1 MNTAHY
7 GAPSPHEFQRI
18 DTDLHARSLSGPAR
32 PEQPANDR
40 PRTIGRVGIIGANSM
55 GIDIA
60 KALLEAD
67 IPVTMFDKRD
77 TLDRGLALLR
87 AQLCAR
93 HAQAAETGAFTV
105 EKRDRCLALFSAT
118 ARFHHL
124 KDADLILEVMP
135 AETQAREKFFRWL
148 DEIGKPDALLATHAS
163 GPQLDRIARLTRRPA
178 DVLGLDFSAADGT
191 SEQVKLVCARE
202 TSADTTA
209 TVLAL
214 LGRIGKL
221 GT

>member
-1 MNTAHY
+1 MSTANY
-7 GAPSPHEFQRI
+7 GARSPHQLQHI
-18 DTDLHARSLSGPAR
+18 DTNLHARSLSGPAR

-55 GIDIA
+55 GIGIA
-60 KALLEAD
+60 KALLEVD

-77 TLDRGLALLR
+77 ALDRGLALLR

-93 HAQAAETGAFTV
+93 QAESAETGAFTAD
-105 EKRDRCLALFSAT
+105 KRERCLALFSAT

-135 AETQAREKFFRWL
+135 TATQARETFFRWL
-148 DEIGKPDALLATHAS
+148 DEIGKPDAMLVAHAS
-163 GPQLDRIARLTRRPA
+163 GWQLDRIARLTRRPA
-178 DVLGLDFSAADGT
+178 DVMGLDLSRPDGG
-191 SEQVKLVCARE
+191 SEQVKLVCGRE
-202 TSADTTA
+202 TSGDTTA

-221 GT
+221 VT

>member
-1 MNTAHY
+1 MSTANY
-7 GAPSPHEFQRI
+7 GARSPHEFQRI
-18 DTDLHARSLSGPAR
+18 DTDLHARSLPGPAR
-32 PEQPANDR
+32 PGQPANDR

-55 GIDIA
+55 GIAIA

-77 TLDRGLALLR
+77 ALDRGLALLR
-87 AQLCAR
+87 AG
-93 HAQAAETGAFTV
+93 HAQAAGTGALTV

-118 ARFHHL
+118 PRFHHL

-148 DEIGKPDALLATHAS
+148 DDIGKPDAILATHAS
-163 GPQLDRIARLTRRPA
+163 GSQLDRIARLTRRPA
-178 DVLGLDFSAADGT
+178 DVLGLDFSAPDGMP
-191 SEQVKLVCARE
+191 ELVELVCGRE
-202 TSADTTA
+202 TSDDTSA

-221 GT
+221 RT